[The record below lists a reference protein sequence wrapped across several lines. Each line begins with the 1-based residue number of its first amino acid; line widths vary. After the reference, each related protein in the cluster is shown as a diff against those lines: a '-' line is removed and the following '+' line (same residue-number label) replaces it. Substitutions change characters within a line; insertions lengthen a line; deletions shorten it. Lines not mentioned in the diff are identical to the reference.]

1 VYDLIAL
8 AIETAHVGCEKQM
21 SLNSS
26 DRFCLES
33 LGIFVLRGKGD
44 FFFFFKAVL
53 RVEVRASHLIGRL
66 SITCPFLLWLF
77 WS

>member
-33 LGIFVLRGKGD
+33 LGIFVLRGKGV
-44 FFFFFKAVL
+44 FFFF
-53 RVEVRASHLIGRL
+53 
-66 SITCPFLLWLF
+66 
-77 WS
+77 